1 MPCTRPG
8 VLSTVTTVTPVAN
21 WPRARRKSSEVS
33 GADDMGFS
41 EDITGEEQTGEA
53 RFECGRTLKVKRSGD
68 KSRSFLWTDSFH
80 VSVKVDGPYFPYFPS
95 LAAAA
100 WHSLAASAAV
110 VAFELPFVRSA
121 AVFAV
126 AVAVAVAVAFAFAA
140 GVARSLFVAPSFAAV
155 APAGAAF
162 LAAAVVAA
170 ALLAD
175 RPVAPPTGVRSA
187 DDWRDDS
194 HLDWAHSEYWQP
206 VDDSG

>member
-1 MPCTRPG
+1 
-8 VLSTVTTVTPVAN
+8 
-21 WPRARRKSSEVS
+21 
-33 GADDMGFS
+33 MGFS

-80 VSVKVDGPYFPYFPS
+80 VSVKVDGPYFPYFPYFPS

-121 AVFAV
+121 AVF
-126 AVAVAVAVAFAFAA
+126 AVAVAFAFAA

-162 LAAAVVAA
+162 LAAAVVAVVAA

-175 RPVAPPTGVRSA
+175 RR
-187 DDWRDDS
+187 
-194 HLDWAHSEYWQP
+194 
-206 VDDSG
+206 

>member
-1 MPCTRPG
+1 MSGGSSDTDVKELAVMPCTRPG
-8 VLSTVTTVTPVAN
+8 ALSTVTTVTPVAN

-33 GADDMGFS
+33 GAEDMGFS

-126 AVAVAVAVAFAFAA
+126 AVAVAFAFAA

-170 ALLAD
+170 A
-175 RPVAPPTGVRSA
+175 
-187 DDWRDDS
+187 
-194 HLDWAHSEYWQP
+194 
-206 VDDSG
+206 

>member
-1 MPCTRPG
+1 MSGGSSDTDVKELAVMPCTRPG
-8 VLSTVTTVTPVAN
+8 AALSTVTTVTPVAN

-33 GADDMGFS
+33 GTDDMGFS

-126 AVAVAVAVAFAFAA
+126 AVAVAFAFAA

-170 ALLAD
+170 A
-175 RPVAPPTGVRSA
+175 
-187 DDWRDDS
+187 
-194 HLDWAHSEYWQP
+194 
-206 VDDSG
+206 

>member
-1 MPCTRPG
+1 
-8 VLSTVTTVTPVAN
+8 
-21 WPRARRKSSEVS
+21 
-33 GADDMGFS
+33 MGFS

-110 VAFELPFVRSA
+110 VAFELPFVRS
-121 AVFAV
+121 
-126 AVAVAVAVAFAFAA
+126 VAVAFAFAA

-175 RPVAPPTGVRSA
+175 RP
-187 DDWRDDS
+187 
-194 HLDWAHSEYWQP
+194 
-206 VDDSG
+206 

>member
-8 VLSTVTTVTPVAN
+8 ALSTVTTVTPVAN

-33 GADDMGFS
+33 GAEDMGFS

-53 RFECGRTLKVKRSGD
+53 RFECGLTLKVKRSGD

-80 VSVKVDGPYFPYFPS
+80 VSVKVDGPYFPYFPYFPS

-121 AVFAV
+121 AVF
-126 AVAVAVAVAFAFAA
+126 AVAVAVAFAFAA

-175 RPVAPPTGVRSA
+175 RP
-187 DDWRDDS
+187 
-194 HLDWAHSEYWQP
+194 
-206 VDDSG
+206 

>member
-1 MPCTRPG
+1 
-8 VLSTVTTVTPVAN
+8 
-21 WPRARRKSSEVS
+21 
-33 GADDMGFS
+33 MGFS

-80 VSVKVDGPYFPYFPS
+80 VSVKVDGPYFPYFPCFPS

-121 AVFAV
+121 AVF
-126 AVAVAVAVAFAFAA
+126 AVAVAFAFAA

-162 LAAAVVAA
+162 LAAAVVAVVAA

-175 RPVAPPTGVRSA
+175 RP
-187 DDWRDDS
+187 
-194 HLDWAHSEYWQP
+194 
-206 VDDSG
+206 

>member
-1 MPCTRPG
+1 M
-8 VLSTVTTVTPVAN
+8 
-21 WPRARRKSSEVS
+21 
-33 GADDMGFS
+33 
-41 EDITGEEQTGEA
+41 
-53 RFECGRTLKVKRSGD
+53 
-68 KSRSFLWTDSFH
+68 
-80 VSVKVDGPYFPYFPS
+80 KVDGPYFPYFPCCCPS

-100 WHSLAASAAV
+100 WHSLAAAWAAV
-110 VAFELPFVRSA
+110 VVFELLFVRSA

-175 RPVAPPTGVRSA
+175 RP
-187 DDWRDDS
+187 
-194 HLDWAHSEYWQP
+194 
-206 VDDSG
+206 

>member
-8 VLSTVTTVTPVAN
+8 ALPTVTTVTPVAN

-33 GADDMGFS
+33 GAEDMGFS

-80 VSVKVDGPYFPYFPS
+80 VSVKVDGPYFPYFPYFPS

-175 RPVAPPTGVRSA
+175 RP
-187 DDWRDDS
+187 
-194 HLDWAHSEYWQP
+194 
-206 VDDSG
+206 

>member
-8 VLSTVTTVTPVAN
+8 ALSTVTTVTPVAN

-33 GADDMGFS
+33 GAEDMGFS

-121 AVFAV
+121 AVFV
-126 AVAVAVAVAFAFAA
+126 VVVVVVVFGFAA
-140 GVARSLFVAPSFAAV
+140 GAAS
-155 APAGAAF
+155 
-162 LAAAVVAA
+162 LAAA
-170 ALLAD
+170 ALPAD
-175 RPVAPPTGVRSA
+175 RPRVALPTDVRSA
-187 DDWRDDS
+187 HGWLDDS
-194 HLDWAHSEYWQP
+194 HWDWAHSEYWQP

>member
-1 MPCTRPG
+1 
-8 VLSTVTTVTPVAN
+8 
-21 WPRARRKSSEVS
+21 
-33 GADDMGFS
+33 MGFS

-126 AVAVAVAVAFAFAA
+126 AVAVAVAFAA

-175 RPVAPPTGVRSA
+175 RP
-187 DDWRDDS
+187 
-194 HLDWAHSEYWQP
+194 
-206 VDDSG
+206 